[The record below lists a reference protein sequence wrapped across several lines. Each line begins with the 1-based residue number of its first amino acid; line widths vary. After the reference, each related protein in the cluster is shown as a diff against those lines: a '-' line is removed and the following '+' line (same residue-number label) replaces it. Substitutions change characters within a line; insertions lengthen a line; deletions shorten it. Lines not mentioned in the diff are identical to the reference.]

1 MGMPTEYEGREQ
13 SYLKHRVLE
22 QYLTAWAQKLGSL
35 ARFKDVKL
43 VYVDCFAGP
52 WQSGDKDLRDTS
64 VFIGLNALSTAVA
77 TWKGGVKPRAVFVE
91 RDADAFGRLQSYLAT
106 RPADIETVAIHGEF
120 GSSIDRI
127 NREIGD
133 GAAFLFIDPT
143 GWTGVAMR
151 FIAPLARVK
160 QRDVMINV
168 MFNDVNRFKDD
179 GREFL
184 RRQMREFFG
193 LTDADIPAGLD
204 EDELL
209 AFYRDQLKQTCALPY
224 VANLAIP
231 HPMHN
236 RTWFHLVVGGH
247 HHEVLNLFRNVERK
261 VCGSEADEVRSG
273 ARTRAGG
280 QAEMI
285 FGQDPAFDA
294 RHERDL
300 RRAGELLARRQAGR
314 QESFL
319 ALWTEV
325 LSAYHVTRADVV
337 ELTLNLL
344 AQKRLTISP
353 PAKRSISDDAQLLWT

>member
-1 MGMPTEYEGREQ
+1 MAMPAEYQGREQ

-22 QYLTAWAQKLGSL
+22 QYLTAWAQKLGSN
-35 ARFKDVKL
+35 ARYKDVKL

-52 WQSGDKDLRDTS
+52 WQSRDQDLRDTS

-77 TWKGGVKPRAVFVE
+77 TWKGGIKPKAVFVE
-91 RDADAFGRLQSYLAT
+91 RDEDAFNHLQAYLAT
-106 RPADIETVAIHGEF
+106 RPADIETVAVHGEF
-120 GSSIDRI
+120 GANVERI

-143 GWTGVAMR
+143 GWNGVAMR
-151 FIAPLARVK
+151 YIAPLARVK

-179 GREFL
+179 DRDFL

-193 LTDADIPAGLD
+193 LEDNDIPAGLD

-209 AFYRDQLKQTCALPY
+209 AFYRDRLRQTCGLPY

-231 HPMHN
+231 HPTHN

-273 ARTRAGG
+273 ARGRAAG
-280 QAEMI
+280 QAEMV
-285 FGQDPAFDA
+285 FGQDRAFDA
-294 RHERDL
+294 RHDRNLQRARALLER
-300 RRAGELLARRQAGR
+300 REAGR
-314 QESFL
+314 RETFL
-319 ALWTEV
+319 QTWTEV
-325 LSAYHVTRADVV
+325 LAGHHVTRGDVV
-337 ELTLNLL
+337 EIVLEL
-344 AQKRLTISP
+344 AKNRKVRITPSPKRAIG
-353 PAKRSISDDAQLLWT
+353 DDAQLEWS

>member
-1 MGMPTEYEGREQ
+1 MKMPAEYVGREQ

-22 QYLTAWAQKLGSL
+22 QYLTAWAQKLGSN

-52 WQSGDKDLRDTS
+52 WQSRDQNLQDTS
-64 VFIGLNALSTAVA
+64 VVIGLNALSTAVA
-77 TWKGGVKPRAVFVE
+77 TWKGGVKPKAIFVE
-91 RDADAFGRLQSYLAT
+91 RNEDAFNRLNAYLAT
-106 RPADIETVAIHGEF
+106 RPGDIETVPIHGEF
-120 GSSIDRI
+120 GVNLERI

-133 GAAFLFIDPT
+133 GSAFLFIDPT

-151 FIAPLARVK
+151 HIAPLTRVK

-179 GREFL
+179 GRDFL

-193 LTDADIPAGLD
+193 LEDADIVAGLD

-209 AFYRDQLKQTCALPY
+209 GFYRDRLRQTCGLPY

-231 HPMHN
+231 HPTHN

-247 HHEVLNLFRNVERK
+247 HHEVLNLFRNVERR
-261 VCGSEADEVRSG
+261 VCGDEADEVRSG
-273 ARTRAGG
+273 ARGRADG
-280 QAEMI
+280 QAEMV
-285 FGQDPAFDA
+285 FGQDRAFDA
-294 RHERDL
+294 RHDRDL
-300 RRAGELLARRQAGR
+300 RRAREFLEGRDAGR
-314 QESFL
+314 RETFL

-325 LSAYHVTRADVV
+325 LSGHHVTRSDVV
-337 ELTLNLL
+337 DIILDLT
-344 AQKRLTISP
+344 ARKKVSVTPTS
-353 PAKRSISDDAQLLWT
+353 KRSIGDDAQLSWA